1 MSNMRRLTWK
11 SGMIGVVA
19 CTALSC
25 STTKKATT
33 TEPSIIWQAK
43 PVTIDGANSE
53 WSLPYTYMDSKAKIE
68 YTFSND
74 KENLYITMKSG
85 DKATQMRI
93 LNGGMNVW
101 IDLTGKKTKTTGINY
116 PLQSTTPM
124 RAPSHEN
131 TDPEDASGPQQRA
144 ALMLKNGVENAR
156 DYSLKGF
163 NGCDGS
169 FLVKQGNS
177 CGIETRIGLNG
188 TDDLVW
194 EAKVPFKSFYKEAI
208 GPQDVAQTISIC
220 FDIKGLKREDRPSST
235 GGRGGGGGGGGM
247 RGGGGGGGMRGGG
260 GGMRGGGMRGG
271 TGGGQERSLLFE
283 STTTWEKIH
292 LAGSAG

>member
-1 MSNMRRLTWK
+1 MPRLTWK
-11 SGMIGVVA
+11 NGVIGIAA

-25 STTKKATT
+25 STTKKASTP
-33 TEPSIIWQAK
+33 EPSIIWQAK
-43 PVTIDGANSE
+43 PVVIDGVNDE

-85 DKATQMRI
+85 DKLTQMRI

-101 IDLTGKKTKTTGINY
+101 IDLSGKKEKATGISF
-116 PLQSTTPM
+116 PLQSTESM
-124 RAPSHEN
+124 KLPSRDDGN
-131 TDPEDASGPQQRA
+131 TDESSGPQQQA
-144 ALMLKNGVENAR
+144 SLMLKKAAENAR

-163 NGCDGS
+163 NNCDGS

-177 CGIETRIGLNG
+177 CGIETRIGLDATG
-188 TDDLVW
+188 ELVW
-194 EAKVPFKSFYKEAI
+194 EAKVPFKSFYKETI
-208 GPQDVAQTISIC
+208 SQEDVAKTISIC
-220 FDIKGLKREDRPSST
+220 FDIKGLKRPDMPSST

-247 RGGGGGGGMRGGG
+247 RGGGGGGMRGGGGG
-260 GGMRGGGMRGG
+260 GGMRGGGM
-271 TGGGQERSLLFE
+271 GGGSARQDRSLLFE

-292 LAGSAG
+292 LAGSVQ

>member
-1 MSNMRRLTWK
+1 MRALTWK
-11 SGMIGVVA
+11 NSLMGMAA

-25 STTKKATT
+25 STTKKVSTP
-33 TEPSIIWQAK
+33 EPSIIWQAK
-43 PVTIDGANSE
+43 PVTIDGVNSE

-74 KENLYITMKSG
+74 RENLYITMKSG

-101 IDLTGKKTKTTGINY
+101 IDLSGKKTKTTGISF

-124 RAPSHEN
+124 KAPSHDN
-131 TDPEDASGPQQRA
+131 TDPEDASGPQKRA
-144 ALMLKNGVENAR
+144 ALMLKNAVDNAR

-163 NGCDGS
+163 NSCEGT
-169 FLVKQGNS
+169 FLIKQGNS
-177 CGIETRIGLNG
+177 CGIETKIGLNE

-208 GPQDVAQTISIC
+208 GPEDVAKTISIC
-220 FDIKGLKREDRPSST
+220 FDIKGLKKPDMASAG
-235 GGRGGGGGGGGM
+235 GGRGGGGGGM
-247 RGGGGGGGMRGGG
+247 RGGGGGGMRGGGG
-260 GGMRGGGMRGG
+260 GGMRGGGRGG
-271 TGGGQERSLLFE
+271 GMGGGTAGQERSLLFE

-292 LAGSAG
+292 LAGSKG